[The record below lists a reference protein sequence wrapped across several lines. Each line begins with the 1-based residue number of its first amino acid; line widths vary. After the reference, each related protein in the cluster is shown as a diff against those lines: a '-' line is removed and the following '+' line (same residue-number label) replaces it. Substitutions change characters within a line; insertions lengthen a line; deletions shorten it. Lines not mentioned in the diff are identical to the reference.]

1 MEFSRACVLF
11 FSLVLQVRSCCND
24 IQSTPAFVSQYCT
37 SLIKNLLRYN
47 TIYTMMAAVAVAV
60 AATVTRRRK
69 RSMVFLLV
77 VLWSGVTVVEAFT
90 VTTLAGGNTAAAAAA
105 ASCITGSRCC
115 LLSKAKADDADDGG
129 VRTRIE
135 ETTPSPLSSLN
146 RRAVFSKLG
155 HEATSATAAVVTTTL
170 LAPTV
175 VTSAATGGGADDA
188 TTFERVIPQAD
199 FLAQIATGPVRT
211 IVVTGANSGV
221 GLAGAKFL
229 VAAGHRVILACRT
242 QAKAD
247 AVAHACYEYAEN
259 SAGDATTRREGGLAI
274 GAECDLASLHSIRT
288 FAQAR
293 IAEATASGNG
303 IDTLVLNAGL
313 AHGQVRRKRINN
325 CVGRSEFYL
334 ECMYF
339 NVVSCILL

>member
-1 MEFSRACVLF
+1 
-11 FSLVLQVRSCCND
+11 
-24 IQSTPAFVSQYCT
+24 
-37 SLIKNLLRYN
+37 
-47 TIYTMMAAVAVAV
+47 
-60 AATVTRRRK
+60 
-69 RSMVFLLV
+69 MVFLLV
-77 VLWSGVTVVEAFT
+77 MVWSGATVVEAFT
-90 VTTLAGGNTAAAAAA
+90 VTTLAGTTAAAAA
-105 ASCITGSRCC
+105 ASCRCC
-115 LLSKAKADDADDGG
+115 LLSKAEADDADAGGVG

-135 ETTPSPLSSLN
+135 ETPTPSPLSSLN
-146 RRAVFSKLG
+146 RRAVLSKLG
-155 HEATSATAAVVTTTL
+155 HEATSVTAAVMTTTL
-170 LAPTV
+170 LAPTT
-175 VTSAATGGGADDA
+175 VTSAATGGGADDV
-188 TTFERVIPQAD
+188 TTFERVIPQSD

-247 AVAHACYEYAEN
+247 AAAHACYEYAEN

>member
-1 MEFSRACVLF
+1 
-11 FSLVLQVRSCCND
+11 
-24 IQSTPAFVSQYCT
+24 
-37 SLIKNLLRYN
+37 
-47 TIYTMMAAVAVAV
+47 
-60 AATVTRRRK
+60 
-69 RSMVFLLV
+69 MVFLLV

-211 IVVTGANSGV
+211 IVVTGGNSGV

-247 AVAHACYEYAEN
+247 AAADACHEYATTMT
-259 SAGDATTRREGGLAI
+259 ATVPRREGGMAI

-293 IAEATASGNG
+293 IAEATASGGHG

-313 AHGQVRRKRINN
+313 AHGQVRASTNKPPRWPFRILVRVDVFP
-325 CVGRSEFYL
+325 CRILYLIVKMLLSCLFSFLSFSLARS
-334 ECMYF
+334 CT
-339 NVVSCILL
+339 V